1 MLFESMR
8 FCQWCLF
15 GWKKELKGNSTG
27 TSTRQIA
34 SSKESHG
41 KCCSPLGANRQL
53 GRARGVPCLYPRALQ
68 SESLA
73 HPRLKLSIQVHE
85 PPATC
90 HVRMGGPMRCFTV
103 IYRSSIFHSVHKPLT
118 VTRLPQWNTYLPRH
132 LAPALPQSSRS
143 NSLSSE
149 SESLHDAVRLWLA
162 PCRQPSHRY
171 LCISH
176 LKL

>member
-85 PPATC
+85 LEDLIIQY
-90 HVRMGGPMRCFTV
+90 GGQTGHRQRVMCG
-103 IYRSSIFHSVHKPLT
+103 
-118 VTRLPQWNTYLPRH
+118 W
-132 LAPALPQSSRS
+132 
-143 NSLSSE
+143 E
-149 SESLHDAVRLWLA
+149 G
-162 PCRQPSHRY
+162 PCGASP
-171 LCISH
+171 
-176 LKL
+176 